1 MVGNSNVFDG
11 ISVFGRIDSLLT
23 DPWVSL
29 KKIARFCFYFCL
41 IVAVVTFAVGAFKIV
56 SNVDEYTTLHDILA
70 YTAEDYAYGVV
81 KGYQWYVDGYT
92 GKMLC
97 KAALVVALASLGSI
111 PLYAFGCM
119 GEDISAL
126 SSNVANL
133 KEMLSQKQE
142 QDTTPN

>member
-1 MVGNSNVFDG
+1 MVGNFSMFDG
-11 ISVFGRIDSLLT
+11 VDKLLT
-23 DPWVSL
+23 DPWTSI

-41 IVAVVTFAVGAFKIV
+41 ILAVILFVIGAFKIV
-56 SNVDEYTTLHDILA
+56 SNVDKSTPLHEILA
-70 YTAEDYAYGVV
+70 YTEEDYAYGVV
-81 KGYQWYVDGYT
+81 KGYQWYVDGYM
-92 GKMLC
+92 GKQQC
-97 KAALVVALASLGSI
+97 KAALVVALTSLGSI